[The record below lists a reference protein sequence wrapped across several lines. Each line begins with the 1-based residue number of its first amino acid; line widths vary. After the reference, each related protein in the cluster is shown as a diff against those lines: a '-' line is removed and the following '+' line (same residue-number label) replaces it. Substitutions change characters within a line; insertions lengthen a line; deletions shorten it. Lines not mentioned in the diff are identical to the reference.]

1 MNAVRGL
8 FQRLEIDE
16 RLLGM
21 IICLIGI
28 WVGFHILSDGRFI
41 TPRNLYN
48 LSLQTTSVAI
58 MAIGMVLIIII
69 RQIDLSVGSMLG
81 VTAMII
87 GVIQTFWL
95 PNVLGAG
102 HPLIWIIAA
111 LAGILI
117 GATLGGLNGLM
128 VGYLGVPSFVV
139 TLGGLLIWRG
149 CAWWVTQGQ
158 TVAPLDETFTLLG
171 GGVYGTIG
179 ETASW
184 IVAVIAAVAIAF
196 AAHRRRRRHIA
207 YGFPV
212 RPLWAEAAVVAVQCA
227 LPIGF
232 AAVLNS
238 YEMPAVAAQKLAE
251 MKGWEIPADGLHV
264 FMGIPIPVLILVAL
278 AVAVSLLLNKTR
290 FGRYVFAMGGNLE
303 AAERAGINVK
313 RMTVWVFV
321 LMGALVGVSAI
332 VASARLQSAG
342 NSIGSLDELRV
353 IAAAVIGGCSLA
365 GGAGTIAGAILG
377 AVVIQSLQSG
387 MSLLG
392 YDASLQNIVTGAV
405 LVLAVYIDRL
415 YQQRR
420 PA

>member
-28 WVGFHILSDGRFI
+28 WIGFHLLSDGRFI

-48 LSLQTTSVAI
+48 LSLQTASVAI

-81 VTAMII
+81 VTAMIV

-95 PNVLGAG
+95 PNILGGG

-117 GATLGGLNGLM
+117 GAALGGLNGLM

-184 IVAVIAAVAIAF
+184 IVAVIAAIIIAF